1 MKYLFGKSLYSIF
14 GIIAFY
20 FRYRRVQFWSE
31 GRILYYQAI
40 RIKRLIKR
48 SLDVYDS
55 SINFTMH
62 GKEFLEEFKAKVP
75 ILEKARVKENPDSF
89 LVREPSKL
97 DLEFYTSGSTGKPMK
112 AYISWRQWVVEQA
125 VIYRHWKWHGYK
137 FRDTCAML
145 RSYSP
150 KNGEPL
156 IKYSWSLNTYYYS
169 PFHLDSEHMEEYY
182 HHMLSKRVK
191 YLRGYP
197 SSIKIF
203 AEFCQSKG
211 YTIPGLKFILTASE
225 VLSDEDR
232 LFIEEVFGV
241 QIGNHYGLAEQIVM
255 FGNCSESSILHNY
268 NEYGYCELIPTD
280 EENIFK
286 IIGTNLHN
294 DLMPLLRYDTG
305 DLAYAR
311 PGIKCSCGREGVQV
325 EAIIGRHDQL
335 LVDSKGLKIPTVNF
349 YTLMEYFTDLSGWQ
363 LVQNDDSLIVL
374 CVSKGLSEIRKK
386 EIETKILQE
395 LNSRL
400 QNSSF
405 TSEVRFAKSL
415 VKINEGKTPILLK
428 NVQI

>member
-1 MKYLFGKSLYSIF
+1 MYSIL

-20 FRYRRVQFWSE
+20 LRYSRHQFWSKE
-31 GRILYYQAI
+31 RILNYQAK
-40 RIKRLIKR
+40 RIKGLVER
-48 SLDVYDS
+48 SLL
-55 SINFTMH
+55 INDLQINLSLG
-62 GKEFLEEFKAKVP
+62 GKEFLDEFKAKVP
-75 ILEKARVKENPDSF
+75 ILDKARVKEDPDSF
-89 LVREPSKL
+89 LVRRPAKI
-97 DLEFYTSGSTGKPMK
+97 DLKFYTSGSTGKPMK
-112 AYISWRQWVVEQA
+112 AYISWRHWVVEQA
-125 VIYRHWKWHGYK
+125 VIYRHWKWHGYS

-150 KNGEPL
+150 KEGEPL
-156 IKYSWSLNTYYYS
+156 IKYSWALNTFYYS
-169 PFHLDSEHMEEYY
+169 PFHMDDTHMEEYY
-182 HHMLSKRVK
+182 HHMRSKKVK

-203 AEFCQSKG
+203 AEFCQKKA

-225 VLSDEDR
+225 VLSDDDR
-232 LFIEEVFGV
+232 SFIENVFGV

-255 FGNCSESSILHNY
+255 FGNCSESSIMHNY

-280 EENIFK
+280 EQNIYR

-305 DLAYAR
+305 DLAYVR

-335 LVDSKGLKIPTVNF
+335 LVDSNGLKIPTVNF
-349 YTLMEYFTDLSGWQ
+349 YTLMEYFTDLVAWQ
-363 LVQNDDSLIVL
+363 LVQNDDLLIVL
-374 CVSKGLSEIRKK
+374 CVMQGLSEMRKK
-386 EIETKILQE
+386 EVETEVLMG

-400 QNSSF
+400 QNSSL
-405 TSEVRFAKSL
+405 TYEVKFVKSL
-415 VKINEGKTPILLK
+415 VKIKEGKTPILVK

>member
-1 MKYLFGKSLYSIF
+1 MYSIL

-20 FRYRRVQFWSE
+20 LKYRKIQYWSE
-31 GRILYYQAI
+31 GRVLNYQTKK
-40 RIKRLIKR
+40 IKKLLKSFIVSDTAGIDL
-48 SLDVYDS
+48 SL
-55 SINFTMH
+55 T
-62 GKEFLEEFKAKVP
+62 GEEFLEKFKENIP
-75 ILEKARVKENPDSF
+75 LLDKARVKENPDSF
-89 LVREPSKL
+89 LVRKPSNL

-112 AYISWRQWVVEQA
+112 AYISWRHWIVEQA

-150 KNGEPL
+150 KEGDPL
-156 IKYSWSLNTYYYS
+156 IKYSWTLNTFYYS
-169 PFHLDSEHMEEYY
+169 PFHLDDEHMETYY
-182 HHMLSKRVK
+182 RHMLNKKVK

-203 AEFCQSKG
+203 AEFCEKNG

-225 VLSDEDR
+225 VLSEEDR
-232 LFIEEVFGV
+232 SFIERVFGV

-255 FGNCSESSILHNY
+255 FGNCRESSLLHNY

-280 EENIFK
+280 AKNVFR

-311 PGIKCSCGREGVQV
+311 PGVKCPCGRVGVQV

-349 YTLMEYFTDLSGWQ
+349 YTLMEYFTDLLGWQ
-363 LVQNDDSLIVL
+363 LVQNDDSLFIL
-374 CVSKGLSEIRKK
+374 CVSTGLSDMRKK
-386 EIETKILQE
+386 EVETKIIE
-395 LNSRL
+395 GLNSRL

-415 VKINEGKTPILLK
+415 IKINEGKTPILVK

>member
-1 MKYLFGKSLYSIF
+1 MYSIL

-20 FRYRRVQFWSE
+20 LKYSKFQFRSE
-31 GRILYYQAI
+31 GVILNYQA
-40 RIKRLIKR
+40 KRLKR
-48 SLDVYDS
+48 IVKNSLDVNGLQ
-55 SINFTMH
+55 INFSLE
-62 GKEFLEEFKAKVP
+62 GKYFLEEFKAKVP
-75 ILEKARVKENPDSF
+75 ILDKSRVKENPDSF
-89 LVREPSKL
+89 LLRKPSIL

-112 AYISWRQWVVEQA
+112 AYISWRHWVVEQA

-150 KNGEPL
+150 KEGEPL
-156 IKYSWSLNTYYYS
+156 IKYSWALNTFYYS
-169 PFHLDSEHMEEYY
+169 PFHLDDLHMEEYY
-182 HHMLSKRVK
+182 RHMRSKKVK

-203 AEFCQSKG
+203 AEFCEKKR

-225 VLSDEDR
+225 VLSEDDR
-232 LFIEEVFGV
+232 SFIENVFGV

-255 FGNCSESSILHNY
+255 FGNCSESSMMHNY

-280 EENIFK
+280 EQNIYR

-305 DLAYAR
+305 DLAYVR

-335 LVDSKGLKIPTVNF
+335 LVDSNGLRIPTVNF
-349 YTLMEYFTDLSGWQ
+349 YTLMEYFTDLTAWQ
-363 LVQNDDSLIVL
+363 LIQNDNSLIVL
-374 CVSKGLSEIRKK
+374 CVMQGINEIRKK
-386 EIETKILQE
+386 EVETEILIG

-400 QNSSF
+400 QNSCL
-405 TSEVRFAKSL
+405 TYEVRFVKSL
-415 VKINEGKTPILLK
+415 IKIKEGKTPILVK

>member
-1 MKYLFGKSLYSIF
+1 MYSIL
-14 GIIAFY
+14 GIIIY
-20 FRYRRVQFWSE
+20 YLRYKKIQFWSE
-31 GRILYYQAI
+31 ERLLRYQAN
-40 RIKRLIKR
+40 RIKRLLKSFPDNN
-48 SLDVYDS
+48 SLQIDLS
-55 SINFTMH
+55 LNE
-62 GKEFLEEFKAKVP
+62 KKFLDEFKQKIPV
-75 ILEKARVKENPDSF
+75 LDKARVKESPDSF
-89 LVREPSKL
+89 LARQTSKF
-97 DLEFYTSGSTGKPMK
+97 DLVFHTSGSTGKPMK
-112 AYISWRQWVVEQA
+112 AYISWRHWIVEQA
-125 VIYRHWKWHGYK
+125 VIYRHWKWHGYE
-137 FRDTCAML
+137 FRDACAML

-150 KNGEPL
+150 EEGEPL
-156 IKYSWSLNTYYYS
+156 IKYNWTLNTFYYS
-169 PFHLDSEHMEEYY
+169 PFHLDDLHMEEYY
-182 HHMLSKRVK
+182 RHMLSKRVK

-203 AEFCQSKG
+203 AEFCQKNG
-211 YTIPGLKFILTASE
+211 YTLPGLKFILTASE
-225 VLSDEDR
+225 VLSEVDWS
-232 LFIEEVFGV
+232 FIEKVFNV
-241 QIGNHYGLAEQIVM
+241 RIGNHYGLAEQIVM

-268 NEYGYCELIPTD
+268 NEYGYCELIPTND
-280 EENIFK
+280 ENIFR

-311 PGIKCSCGREGVQV
+311 PGVKCSCGREGVQV

-363 LVQNDDSLIVL
+363 LVQNNDSLFVL

-386 EIETKILQE
+386 EIETKILQG

-405 TSEVRFAKSL
+405 TSEVRFAKGL
-415 VKINEGKTPILLK
+415 VKINEGKTPILVK